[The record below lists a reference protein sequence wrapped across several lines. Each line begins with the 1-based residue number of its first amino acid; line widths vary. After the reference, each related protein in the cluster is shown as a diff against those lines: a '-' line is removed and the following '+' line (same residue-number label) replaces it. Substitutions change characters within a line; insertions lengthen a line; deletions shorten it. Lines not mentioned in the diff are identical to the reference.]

1 MQLHY
6 VTSVL
11 MDAPDVHQDS
21 EIHTDSSISQL
32 ISNVVHA
39 PLHLLLSFSSN
50 TVATLRPYAPQIIP
64 VLICILS
71 IPLVILLSVS
81 AGFVVWR
88 SVAVDWE
95 VPIHLQFGCVLALSR
110 DTR

>member
-1 MQLHY
+1 MVNDNQNAETHNDKG
-6 VTSVL
+6 SF
-11 MDAPDVHQDS
+11 
-21 EIHTDSSISQL
+21 QL
-32 ISNVVHA
+32 ISNVVHS
-39 PLHLLLSFSSN
+39 PLRLLHSFSRI

-64 VLICILS
+64 VLICVLF

-95 VPIHLQFGCVLALSR
+95 TPIYLQFGCVLSLPFNPLDR
-110 DTR
+110 